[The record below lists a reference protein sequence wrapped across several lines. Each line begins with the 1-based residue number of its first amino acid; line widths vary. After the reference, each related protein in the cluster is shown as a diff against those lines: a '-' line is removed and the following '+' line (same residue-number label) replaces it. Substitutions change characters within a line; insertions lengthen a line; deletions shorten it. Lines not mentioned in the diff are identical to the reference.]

1 MKKLLV
7 LTMFA
12 ALAATSYGQGL
23 VQFQNRDTASSPTV
37 DAKIFLDGT
46 NGAAL
51 SGTQPLYRVAL
62 LGGSTSGQAAFISGS
77 RFAGDVGASRAGNLS
92 ILSSPSSG
100 ATWTTFRTGAAAG
113 YVGVGTDAGRDG
125 GAYGS
130 TIQVQVVAWFGNFAD
145 WNSAYAAWAAGDPT
159 VKIGASNAINVTL
172 PTGPLDTNPTR
183 LVGLQSFAIVPTV
196 PEPTSLAL
204 AGIGA
209 AALMIFR
216 RRK

>member
-37 DAKIFLDGT
+37 DAKIWLDGT
-46 NGAAL
+46 NSGVAL

-62 LGGSTSGQAAFISGS
+62 LGGSTSGQSAFIGPTLAS
-77 RFAGDVGASRAGNLS
+77 SRAGNLNL
-92 ILSSPSSG
+92 LSSPSTG

-130 TIQVQVVAWFGNFAD
+130 TIQVQVVAWLGAFND
-145 WNSAYAAWAAGDPT
+145 WNSAYAAWLSGDPT

-172 PTGPLDTNPTR
+172 PASATDPNLTR
-183 LVGLQSFAIVPTV
+183 LVGLQSFAIVPNV

-204 AGIGA
+204 AGLGA

>member
-7 LTMFA
+7 ITMFT
-12 ALAATSYGQGL
+12 ALAVSSYGQGQ
-23 VQFQNRDTASSPTV
+23 VQFQNRDTANTPTIL
-37 DAKIFLDGT
+37 APIYLDGT
-46 NGAAL
+46 NGTAL

-77 RFAGDVGASRAGNLS
+77 LSSTSTGTSRAGNLS
-92 ILSSPSSG
+92 LLASPSTG

-113 YVGVGTDAGRDG
+113 YVGVGGDAGRDG

-130 TIQVQVVAWFGNFAD
+130 TIQVQVVAWFGAFND
-145 WNSAYAAWAAGDPT
+145 WNSAYAAWLSGDPN

-172 PTGPLDTNPTR
+172 PASATDPNLTR
-183 LVGLQSFAIVPTV
+183 LVGLQSFAIVPNV

-204 AGIGA
+204 AGLGA